1 MARTLPGA
9 LPFEDRRKGGVTL
22 TTPGD
27 PENIPHDD
35 EERGA
40 TTTSNPEPKPH
51 VSGHVRPEP
60 QVTDSARTTLSRW
73 RHGFEPR
80 WDYRREAP
88 GQGTGREATGS
99 LNDDSIAEYPE
110 NIPSQIVR
118 SRAGSLIRR
127 KGGYTWTLPMVT
139 DLRAINGTWAGTG
152 PLTGIL
158 TAVGI
163 DSSWRRRLKP
173 TGA

>member
-1 MARTLPGA
+1 LRREANPQV
-9 LPFEDRRKGGVTL
+9 DRR
-22 TTPGD
+22 
-27 PENIPHDD
+27 NI
-35 EERGA
+35 A
-40 TTTSNPEPKPH
+40 SPH
-51 VSGHVRPEP
+51 VVGSVSR
-60 QVTDSARTTLSRW
+60 TLSRW

-139 DLRAINGTWAGTG
+139 DLRAVNGTWAGTG

>member
-1 MARTLPGA
+1 
-9 LPFEDRRKGGVTL
+9 
-22 TTPGD
+22 
-27 PENIPHDD
+27 
-35 EERGA
+35 
-40 TTTSNPEPKPH
+40 
-51 VSGHVRPEP
+51 
-60 QVTDSARTTLSRW
+60 
-73 RHGFEPR
+73 
-80 WDYRREAP
+80 
-88 GQGTGREATGS
+88 

-110 NIPSQIVR
+110 NIPSQIVH

-139 DLRAINGTWAGTG
+139 DFRAINETWAGTG